1 MLKTSCTHD
10 CQRKIC
16 KCTTGLFLGIIHHT
30 ARVEKS
36 ENVIDKVV
44 CACVC
49 DPHWLL
55 FTCRV
60 WIHSSQVK
68 LDVGWSIRWLFK
80 NDVSEFPIVFSSFLS
95 PSLGSSLSLPS
106 SSPHFRPLMLPLTCT
121 ASMVCPLPETQVQLS
136 MVTRSVYRLLLS
148 LFRSCYLTFHLS
160 VERVLS
166 LFKLNSCSIL
176 CCSSAG
182 HSVRSPSS
190 SIVGLVPVISSL
202 PFYPL

>member
-1 MLKTSCTHD
+1 M
-10 CQRKIC
+10 C
-16 KCTTGLFLGIIHHT
+16 KCTTGTGNYPSHSTCGKKWKCIWNGHG
-30 ARVEKS
+30 VMDE
-36 ENVIDKVV
+36 VV

-55 FTCRV
+55 FTCIV
-60 WIHSSQVK
+60 W
-68 LDVGWSIRWLFK
+68 VGWSIRWLFE
-80 NDVSEFPIVFSSFLS
+80 NDVSEFPS

-148 LFRSCYLTFHLS
+148 LFLSCYLTLHLS
-160 VERVLS
+160 VDRDKRKGFLS

-202 PFYPL
+202 PFDPL